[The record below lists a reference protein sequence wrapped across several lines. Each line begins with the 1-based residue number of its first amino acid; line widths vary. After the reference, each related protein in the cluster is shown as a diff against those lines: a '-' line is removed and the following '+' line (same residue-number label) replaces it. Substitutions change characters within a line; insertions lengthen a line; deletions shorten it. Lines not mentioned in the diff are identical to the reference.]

1 MTQQQSQLPDL
12 PDEQIG
18 DLADHARMSD
28 ASGATISSALDLQPE
43 PCMGTCAE
51 PQNMSDEVQSSE
63 RHDIEVI
70 ATAYDLHGRDP
81 RRVVDFDH
89 ASGRRVRR
97 LLPEGVFTS
106 ATRVRTALIKAGMSF
121 GNRSSNP
128 SAILDVAM
136 TRPNMIGM
144 YGIPCG
150 WSRGQDAG
158 PIYRF
163 GNTAYSSSGPIPVY
177 AEGAALVGK
186 QANDPDL
193 PRGVLTAD
201 LSPCSVIL
209 VAAHLAGLLVPLLGC
224 DPLVIVT
231 SGVSALDEAYIKSLA
246 DCAFGTKTT
255 AWHARSYANDG
266 TLVLLATAKSRK
278 LAFQQVRPLCDA
290 ATDAECRT
298 GKLDSTPAPITFVV
312 TREPDIPANL
322 GSPCPP
328 NGCVEISLDAS
339 KVAVAEGAAQSSSAS
354 NAPLDAV
361 VAKAFIDVVLRDPEP
376 VIRNAD
382 KMMPKFVDR
391 YLGMMK
397 GDPSEEAVRI
407 TASAFAVLRYAL
419 TCGRQFGVVPWE
431 VEAVDAVMNACVTRC
446 AELHRDRKLAFEC
459 YVIDAVKKLADPS
472 MAGQRVK
479 PVEREVMFE
488 TVKERELM
496 LIEPRTFDMFIAAHF
511 DKTRVLDVLRKR
523 RLLVT
528 NGEGAQYQKRIDGG
542 RARFYAVD
550 FAHLRTL

>member
-1 MTQQQSQLPDL
+1 M
-12 PDEQIG
+12 
-18 DLADHARMSD
+18 
-28 ASGATISSALDLQPE
+28 
-43 PCMGTCAE
+43 
-51 PQNMSDEVQSSE
+51 
-63 RHDIEVI
+63 
-70 ATAYDLHGRDP
+70 
-81 RRVVDFDH
+81 
-89 ASGRRVRR
+89 
-97 LLPEGVFTS
+97 LPEGVFTS
-106 ATRVRTALIKAGMSF
+106 AARVRTALIKAGMSF
-121 GNRSSNP
+121 GNCSSNP

-136 TRPNMIGM
+136 MRPNMIGM
-144 YGIPCG
+144 YGIPYG

-177 AEGAALVGK
+177 AEGPAPVGK
-186 QANDPDL
+186 QVNDPDL
-193 PRGVLTAD
+193 PRGVLTAG

-231 SGVSALDEAYIKSLA
+231 SGVSALDGAYINLLA
-246 DCAFGTKTT
+246 DSAFGTKAA
-255 AWHARSYANDG
+255 AWHARSFANGG

-278 LAFQQVRPLCDA
+278 LAFQRVRPLCDA
-290 ATDAECRT
+290 ATGAECPT
-298 GKLDSTPAPITFVV
+298 GKLDSTPAPITFVA
-312 TREPDIPANL
+312 TCEQDASGNL

-328 NGCVEISLDAS
+328 NGCVEISFDVS
-339 KVAVAEGAAQSSSAS
+339 QVAVAEEGAQSSSAS
-354 NAPLDAV
+354 NAPLDAA
-361 VAKAFIDVVLRDPEP
+361 VAKAFIDAVLRAPER

-397 GDPSEEAVRI
+397 GDPSEDAVRI
-407 TASAFAVLRYAL
+407 TASAFALLRYAL
-419 TCGRQFGVVPWE
+419 TCGCQFGVVPWE
-431 VEAVDAVMNACVTRC
+431 AEAVDAVMNACATRC
-446 AELHRDRKLAFEC
+446 AERHRDRKLAFEC
-459 YVIDAVKKLADPS
+459 YVIDAVKKLADPG
-472 MAGQRVK
+472 MVCQRAK

-496 LIEPRTFDMFIAAHF
+496 LIEPRTFDMYIAAHF

-528 NGEGAQYQKRIDGG
+528 NGDGAQYQKRIDGG

>member
-1 MTQQQSQLPDL
+1 MTQQHRLLPDS
-12 PDEQIG
+12 PGEQIG
-18 DLADHARMSD
+18 EPANYARMSD
-28 ASGATISSALDLQPE
+28 ASGATISPALDAQPE
-43 PCMGTCAE
+43 PCIGTCAE
-51 PQNMSDEVQSSE
+51 PHNMSDEVRSSE
-63 RHDIEVI
+63 RRDIEVI

-89 ASGRRVRR
+89 SSGRRVRR
-97 LLPEGVFTS
+97 LLPECVFTS
-106 ATRVRTALIKAGMSF
+106 AARVRTALIKAGMSF
-121 GNRSSNP
+121 GNCSSNP

-136 TRPNMIGM
+136 TLPSMIGM
-144 YGIPCG
+144 YGIPYG

-163 GNTAYSSSGPIPVY
+163 GNTAYSSSGRIPVY
-177 AEGAALVGK
+177 AEGPAPVGK
-186 QANDPDL
+186 RANDLDL

-201 LSPCSVIL
+201 LSPCSAIL

-224 DPLVIVT
+224 NPLVIVA
-231 SGVSALDEAYIKSLA
+231 SGVSALDEAYINSLA
-246 DCAFGTKTT
+246 DSAFGTKAA

-266 TLVLLATAKSRK
+266 TLVMLATAKSRK
-278 LAFQQVRPLCDA
+278 LAFQQVRQLCDA
-290 ATDAECRT
+290 ATGAECRS
-298 GKLDSTPAPITFVV
+298 GKVDSTPAPVTFVV
-312 TREPDIPANL
+312 THEPDTSGNL

-328 NGCVEISLDAS
+328 NGCVEISFDGS
-339 KVAVAEGAAQSSSAS
+339 QVAVAEGAAQSSSAS
-354 NAPLDAV
+354 DAPLDAV
-361 VAKAFIDVVLRDPEP
+361 VAKTFINVVLRNPEP

-382 KMMPKFVDR
+382 KMMPKFFDR
-391 YLGMMK
+391 YLRMMK

-419 TCGRQFGVVPWE
+419 TCGCQFEVIPWE
-431 VEAVDAVMNACVTRC
+431 AEAVDAVMNACVTCWSER
-446 AELHRDRKLAFEC
+446 HRDRKLAFER
-459 YVIDAVKKLADPS
+459 YVIDAVKKLADPG
-472 MAGQRVK
+472 MAGQRAK
-479 PVEREVMFE
+479 PVHREVMFD

-496 LIEPRTFDMFIAAHF
+496 LIEPRTFDMYIVAHF

-528 NGEGAQYQKRIDGG
+528 NSDGAQYQKRIDGG

>member
-1 MTQQQSQLPDL
+1 MMHQQTSVP
-12 PDEQIG
+12 EAAGAQIG
-18 DLADHARMSD
+18 DEADQATASD
-28 ASGATISSALDLQPE
+28 TPGAVSPSDMDSPPVLRIDNR
-43 PCMGTCAE
+43 AE
-51 PQNMSDEVQSSE
+51 PQNNSNEVQSSE
-63 RHDIEVI
+63 RRDIEVI

-121 GNRSSNP
+121 GNHSSNP

-136 TRPNMIGM
+136 TLPSMIGM
-144 YGIPCG
+144 YGIPYG

-177 AEGAALVGK
+177 AEGPAPVGK
-186 QANDPDL
+186 QPNDLDL

-209 VAAHLAGLLVPLLGC
+209 VAAHLAGVLAPLLGC
-224 DPLVIVT
+224 NPLVIVA
-231 SGVSALDEAYIKSLA
+231 SGVSALDEAYINSLA
-246 DCAFGTKTT
+246 DSAFGTKTT
-255 AWHARSYANDG
+255 AWHARSYSNDG

-290 ATDAECRT
+290 ATGTECRT

-339 KVAVAEGAAQSSSAS
+339 QVAVAGGAAQSSSAS
-354 NAPLDAV
+354 TAPLDAV

-446 AELHRDRKLAFEC
+446 AERHRDRKLAFEC
-459 YVIDAVKKLADPS
+459 YVIDAVKKLADPG
-472 MAGQRVK
+472 MVCQRAK
-479 PVEREVMFE
+479 PAEREVMFE

-496 LIEPRTFDMFIAAHF
+496 LIEPRTFDMYIAAHF

-528 NGEGAQYQKRIDGG
+528 NGDGAQYQKRIDGG

>member
-1 MTQQQSQLPDL
+1 MSVRIITDVLDA
-12 PDEQIG
+12 E
-18 DLADHARMSD
+18 LA
-28 ASGATISSALDLQPE
+28 PE
-43 PCMGTCAE
+43 PCADDYPEQPENAGAA
-51 PQNMSDEVQSSE
+51 QVVQPPAL
-63 RHDIEVI
+63 EVI

-106 ATRVRTALIKAGMSF
+106 AARVRTALIKAGMSF
-121 GNRSSNP
+121 GNCSSNP

-136 TRPNMIGM
+136 MRPNMIGM
-144 YGIPCG
+144 YGIPYG

-158 PIYRF
+158 PIYCF

-177 AEGAALVGK
+177 AEGPAPVGK

-193 PRGVLTAD
+193 PRGVLTAG

-231 SGVSALDEAYIKSLA
+231 SGVSALDGAYINSLA
-246 DCAFGTKTT
+246 DSAFGTKAA
-255 AWHARSYANDG
+255 AWHARSFANGG

-278 LAFQQVRPLCDA
+278 LAFQRVRPLCDA
-290 ATDAECRT
+290 ATGAECPT

-312 TREPDIPANL
+312 TCEQDASGNL

-328 NGCVEISLDAS
+328 NGCVEISFDVS
-339 KVAVAEGAAQSSSAS
+339 QVAVAEEAAQSSSAS
-354 NAPLDAV
+354 NAPLDAT
-361 VAKAFIDVVLRDPEP
+361 VAKAFIDAVLRAPER

-397 GDPSEEAVRI
+397 GDPSEDAVRI
-407 TASAFAVLRYAL
+407 TASAFALLRYAL
-419 TCGRQFGVVPWE
+419 TCGCQFGVVPWE
-431 VEAVDAVMNACVTRC
+431 AEAVDAVMNACVTRC
-446 AELHRDRKLAFEC
+446 AERHRDRKLAFEC
-459 YVIDAVKKLADPS
+459 YVIDAVKKLADPG
-472 MAGQRVK
+472 MVCQRAK

-496 LIEPRTFDMFIAAHF
+496 LIEPRTFDMYIAAHF

-528 NGEGAQYQKRIDGG
+528 NGDGAQYQKRIDGG